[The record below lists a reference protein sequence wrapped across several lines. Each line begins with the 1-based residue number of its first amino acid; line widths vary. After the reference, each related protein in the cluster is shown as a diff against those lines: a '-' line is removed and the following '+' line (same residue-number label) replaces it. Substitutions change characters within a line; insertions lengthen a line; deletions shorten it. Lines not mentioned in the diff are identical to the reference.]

1 MLSQLIIL
9 AVLIFLN
16 AFFAASEIAF
26 ISLNDTKIEKQAK
39 DGNKKA
45 KQIEKMLKTP
55 SKFLATIQIG
65 ITLAGFLS
73 SAFASDTFA
82 EKLAPILFQ
91 CMPFLSLG
99 VWKSI
104 SIIIITIILSFFTL
118 VFGELVPKRLAMKN
132 YEKIAFGTIGIIR
145 AISIITSPFVKFL
158 TLVTNS
164 ISKLFGV
171 GENEEESVTEEEIK
185 MMVDQGEEKGTIKEE
200 EKELIN
206 NVFEFNDITASE
218 IMKHRKDIF
227 AVDINI
233 SNDELMEELSK
244 EEYRYSRIPV
254 YDETIDEI
262 KGILYIKDVLKNIG
276 KKNFKVKNVVKDA
289 YFVSQTRLINEVF
302 KELQK
307 NKMQIAIIIDEYG
320 GTAGLITME
329 DILEELV
336 GDIYDEYDKEEKEFE
351 KIDENTYIIV
361 GSMPIYDVNKL
372 LNANIPEGDYDT
384 LSGFLQEKLGRIPE
398 EEENPII
405 ETKEVTY
412 KIEKYEEEINFR
424 LSGHYLPSSCA
435 DPARA
440 DTGGKAQPDHMG
452 KEEQKCSKYVSG
464 ASGKGSVRGN

>member
-39 DGNKKA
+39 EGSKKA

-91 CMPFLSLG
+91 CMPFFSLG

-145 AISIITSPFVKFL
+145 AISIITLPFVKFL

-206 NVFEFNDITASE
+206 NVFEFNDITVSE

-276 KKNFKVKNVVKDA
+276 KKNFKVKNAVKDA
-289 YFVSQTRLINEVF
+289 YFVSQNRLINEVF

-336 GDIYDEYDKEEKEFE
+336 GDIFDEYDKEENEFE

-412 KIEKYEEEINFR
+412 KIEKYEDKRILKVKACKNNEKQIEE
-424 LSGHYLPSSCA
+424 
-435 DPARA
+435 
-440 DTGGKAQPDHMG
+440 
-452 KEEQKCSKYVSG
+452 
-464 ASGKGSVRGN
+464 